1 MNPSPFS
8 HIKDRDLQAI
18 LQAHPDVYGISTET
32 IQQRVQTQ
40 TRSYQEALSQLQGQS
55 YVVDFQQHELRIQQT
70 LEGTPLN
77 TLSLHDNPLP
87 ADTPFH
93 RWGEHIITVDAEA
106 PEFLETLYWKPHEIM
121 GLTLFQ
127 TPDAPD
133 QGLLFSQRLEA
144 LQHLPFSNTLLDPRI
159 YGLKD
164 QSGPYDF
171 FLSPDGPLLF
181 ISDRS
186 AGDIYLIDTQNHKMQ
201 EVFTLREQVSTY
213 PLMLAPDT
221 NQQKVYYI
229 DSQHTRVGILDYE
242 AGTLEEL
249 ELASDTYHGKPV
261 NLARY
266 QHLLYVLSA
275 PLRQNDAPSLH
286 VLDTRTWDTVEVL
299 SLPLPLYSQFHDCAA
314 NPMNISPD
322 GKHLVILTEKNP
334 HSELLWISTE
344 NLEIVAQSIV
354 PGHPFPVQIAFGRPN
369 PIRPYRKNLA
379 QLLVEAGDI
388 KEKTLLHLFPLEEEE
403 SAVDL
408 VLPDGDNTEDDT
420 ENDTEDNT
428 KNDTEREENEDSAE
442 SSDEKSA
449 AVDILASQRQRLIQQ
464 KNQSE
469 SARVFLSP
477 IEHLQSLPEAQS
489 AEAISLPK
497 SATADILQI
506 LTGSFYQHF
515 GIDLEAYPEALK
527 RLREEAETLREQL
540 QTHSLLPVLIEN
552 LLPEKTLKTIL
563 LRESI
568 LTLQAIHDTPD
579 KHLYN
584 TPPTHCPAC
593 QSPLLGRWDCET
605 CGMELLSP
613 QRYQARKHMSVRAQ
627 TWLPPE
633 YFAISD
639 GQSGRLLLVD
649 TRRYQYVT
657 WQMDFRQLPELKEP
671 WDMLWLENLHFLV
684 TDRGGKQVVECTQ
697 GGRIVWSYQPYD
709 EAFTLQKPVYST
721 LYHTE
726 QEQKRYLIVDQGNH
740 RILEVD
746 SDHKVHWHF
755 GEQPL
760 PQQDLSGKPLAIDK
774 DPRNWPENSL
784 YNPTHVQLTPQRT
797 YLITDTGRD
806 RVIEVQNQQIIQS
819 WGQNL
824 QLQQPVGA
832 QRLLDGKTLIVDAGN
847 QRILELDQEGNIWRE
862 TVYHK
867 EGMDPRFYMAQPQ
880 KVIRRENQNVVLIDG
895 NRVMEIDPLSKRI
908 VWFSFLHEL
917 RLEIELPAHLK
928 PLQVKVPS
936 TAFDSFEVIDPER
949 MTTLRRS
956 LEKIRL
962 FEGASIS
969 FFERLEKA
977 MRFKRFDEGSWIL
990 QKGHMNKYLFV
1001 LQSGKAE
1008 VYANADEPPLALSA
1022 GDYFG
1027 LTSLIYPEPRK
1038 SDVKA
1043 MSDCGVYML
1052 DKRHFDDIVSHYA
1065 DILARVK
1072 KQAEE
1077 RLVVVRLRQTPKST
1091 QAQDRLAALLQKQ
1104 RSAAQERLAV
1114 IHPHESQDSAK
1125 ETAQASQ
1132 KPTGA
1137 DANGTETS
1145 PETSAEICD
1154 VNAQSGHLDHR
1165 LNYTEIEQKVMQAAA
1180 QEGQNTLEIH
1190 IQFKKSARM
1199 KLARVSLLVSM
1210 MNRWGTLIRTHPA
1223 PEKITAGDF
1232 DDELIFSL
1240 MSDHAKE
1247 ALYEDLST
1255 LGDISSV
1262 YIFDV
1267 LVAA

>member
-8 HIKDRDLQAI
+8 HIKDRDLQAV
-18 LQAHPDVYGISTET
+18 LQAHPEVYGVSTEKL
-32 IQQRVQTQ
+32 QERVQAQ

-55 YVVDFQQHELRIQQT
+55 YVIDLQQHELRIQQT

-77 TLSLHDNPLP
+77 TLSLHDTPLP

-93 RWGEHIITVDAEA
+93 RWGEHIITVDAEQ
-106 PEFLETLYWKPHEIM
+106 PEFLETLYWKPHEII
-121 GLTLFQ
+121 GLTLLQ
-127 TPDAPD
+127 TANAPD
-133 QGLLFSQRLEA
+133 QGLLFSQRLET
-144 LQHLPFSNTLLDPRI
+144 LQYLPFSNTLLDPRI

-171 FLSPDGPLLF
+171 FLSSEAPLLF

-186 AGDIYLIDTQNHKMQ
+186 AGDIYLIDTQNHKIQ
-201 EVFTLREQVSTY
+201 EVFTLREQVSTH
-213 PLMLAPDT
+213 PLILAPDT
-221 NQQKVYYI
+221 AQNKVYYI
-229 DSQHTRVGILDYE
+229 DAQHTRVGILDYE

-249 ELASDTYHGKPV
+249 DLASDTYHAKPV
-261 NLARY
+261 NLVRY
-266 QHLLYVLSA
+266 QHWLYVLSA
-275 PLRQNDAPSLH
+275 PLRQNGTPTLH
-286 VLDTRTWDTVEVL
+286 VLDTRTWDTVEIL
-299 SLPLPLYSQFHDCAA
+299 TLPLPLYSQFHDCAA

-322 GKHLVILTEKNP
+322 GKHIVILTEKNP
-334 HSELLWISTE
+334 HSELLWINTE
-344 NLEIVAQSIV
+344 RLEVVAQAVV
-354 PGHPFPVQIAFGRPN
+354 PGHPFPVQIVFGRSN
-369 PIRPYRKNLA
+369 PLRPHRKNLA
-379 QLLVEAGDI
+379 QLLVEAGDLQ
-388 KEKTLLHLFPLEEEE
+388 ENTLLRLFPLDEEEEE

-408 VLPDGDNTEDDT
+408 VLPDSEEAEAQTSPESEASAPSPEPLEQPSVDVLAG
-420 ENDTEDNT
+420 
-428 KNDTEREENEDSAE
+428 ERTR
-442 SSDEKSA
+442 
-449 AVDILASQRQRLIQQ
+449 QRQR
-464 KNQSE
+464 KDQSDA
-469 SARVFLSP
+469 ARLFLSP
-477 IEHLQSLPEAQS
+477 IEHLQSLPDAQS
-489 AEAISLPK
+489 AETITLPK

-515 GIDLEAYPEALK
+515 GIDLEEHPEALK
-527 RLREEAETLREQL
+527 RLREEAEALRKKL
-540 QTHSLLPVLIEN
+540 QTHSLLPVIIEN
-552 LLPEKTLKTIL
+552 LQPEKTLKTIL

-605 CGMELLSP
+605 CGMELLNP

-627 TWLPPE
+627 TWLPPD

-639 GQSGRLLLVD
+639 GQSGLLLVD

-684 TDRGGKQVVECTQ
+684 TDRGGRQVVECTQ
-697 GGRIVWSYQPYD
+697 GGRIIWSYQAHE
-709 EAFTLQKPVYST
+709 EAFALQKPVYST

-726 QEQKRYLIVDQGNH
+726 QGQKRYLIVDQGKH
-740 RILEVD
+740 RVLEVD
-746 SDHKVHWHF
+746 SDHKVHWKF

-760 PQQDLSGKPLAIDK
+760 AQQDLSGKPIAPDK
-774 DPRNWPENSL
+774 DPQNWPENSL
-784 YNPTHVQLTPQRT
+784 YNPTHVQLTPQHT

-819 WGQNL
+819 WGNNL

-847 QRILELDQEGNIWRE
+847 QRILELDAQGNIWRE

-867 EGMDPRFYMAQPQ
+867 EGMDPRFYMTQPQ

-928 PLQVKVPS
+928 PVQVKVPS
-936 TAFDSFEVIDPER
+936 TAFDTFEAIHPER

-962 FEGASIS
+962 FEGASVS

-977 MRFKRFDEGSWIL
+977 MRFKRFDEGQWIL

-1008 VYANADEPPLALSA
+1008 VYASADEPPLALSA

-1052 DKRHFDDIVSHYA
+1052 DKRHFDEIISHYP

-1104 RSAAQERLAV
+1104 RSAAQERLAM
-1114 IHPHESQDSAK
+1114 IHPQETVQKSASAASGQAN
-1125 ETAQASQ
+1125 TAE
-1132 KPTGA
+1132 A
-1137 DANGTETS
+1137 DT
-1145 PETSAEICD
+1145 AEVCD

-1165 LNYTEIEQKVMQAAA
+1165 LNYTDIEQKVMQAAA

-1190 IQFKKSARM
+1190 IQFKASARM

-1223 PEKITAGDF
+1223 PEQITAGHF
-1232 DDELIFSL
+1232 EDELIFSL
-1240 MSDHAKE
+1240 MSEHPKE

-1255 LGDISSV
+1255 LGDIASV